1 MTQYTEGSA
10 ADTTAKPVKAPVET
24 KYVQELEAKVATLE
38 NFVHAQGEDIL
49 KMRRDITRLKTDI
62 ERLTSVLRRG

>member
-1 MTQYTEGSA
+1 MTQYTEGS
-10 ADTTAKPVKAPVET
+10 ADTTAKPVKAANDT
-24 KYVQELEAKVATLE
+24 KYVHELETKVATLE

-49 KMRRDITRLKTDI
+49 KMRRDIIRLKTDI

>member
-1 MTQYTEGSA
+1 MTQYTEGS
-10 ADTTAKPVKAPVET
+10 ADTTAKPVKASAET
-24 KYVQELEAKVATLE
+24 KHVHGLEAKIATLE

-49 KMRRDITRLKTDI
+49 KMRRDIIRLKTDI